1 MNRIQNNRSQ
11 NHKQQQKETT
21 PAQQKLNSVTG
32 ALPSPSTVLE
42 DGWSEEA
49 TFTLIDAWGK
59 LYKKLNRKNFRQYH
73 WKEIAKAVNQHHGYS
88 RKSLRTYV
96 HCKNRFDALKKKYA
110 IEKARVSENGF
121 YDNDDDDAFPFFD
134 KLDSLI
140 GDSDT
145 LPAKKVSTP
154 LETPVKVPAWTLAPV
169 GLRSG
174 AQSAQKR
181 PATATTE
188 EESVEEDA
196 RFRRN
201 LSAFAAA
208 AAAAAEA
215 EIDNSDSD
223 DSYFDNSDGSE
234 LSNENRKRKRG
245 RKDVEFGYR
254 EVAGRNN
261 REFRST
267 EVANFME
274 KFSEV
279 QERVESSKQRRNAK
293 EKFSEIHERVESSKQ
308 RRNAKEK
315 FSEIHER
322 VESSK
327 QRRNAK
333 EKFSEVNERVESLKQ
348 RRNAKEKFS
357 EIHERVESSKQRRNV
372 DLEKR
377 NMQFEKDCQRMLQ
390 LQNANH
396 SKETERTTSM
406 NDRNEQISKV
416 KNLPAPTQKS
426 QSTKR
431 TVRGATQMKKLAHA
445 LIDGQKLSI
454 EFDESTAKPL
464 GENKTKFRS
473 YVAFLGRSKVSILT
487 DDWDSVDQSV
497 KDEIW
502 TDILK
507 VWDVPHSGFLR
518 KKLVAYAGERWRAF
532 KTNLTSRYIH
542 GDLRDRSPLE
552 IYNFLDEG
560 TWQAFVQTRLD
571 PSFQEIRK
579 KAQMR
584 TAQNKTPHRLSR
596 GGYDLLQE
604 KMMQEKLKE
613 KPESLG
619 GSVAAPPSPP
629 PRHEQ
634 WKRAR
639 QKPSGDYTSEDT
651 RIIAEKIDS
660 LVEKTSQGT
669 FVPEGR
675 NDILTEAI
683 GRPEHSGFIRG
694 VGGGLGIRQYF
705 GPPPRGSTPRVFS
718 SEQIQTIKVELTQQ
732 IKEELMQ
739 NLEAMGFSRK
749 PSNFPSCS
757 RNTAVPAS
765 RKGSSSVVPPIAE
778 EDEIPEQCELYVD
791 NLFHPVA
798 YGNVYKLGPTIHNQ
812 MLENDMVRVAVSE
825 VLEAHAQVPIP
836 TDEVETVEQA
846 LNNFIQ
852 WPKRL
857 VQIVSDKDF
866 DVDGSEKDGVSPK
879 KSEPQLDSVQQ
890 LAEKDDV
897 SPKKSEPQL
906 DSVQQ
911 LVLKAMC
918 MSESIKLDLEHDR
931 MKSLWLSQR
940 DIMELCMGKQELSI
954 TILRLWLTYLNRL
967 SINVGKNDLYGFID
981 PCFIQSQHDPTNAEA
996 YIQNKLS
1003 DDKKEC
1009 YLAPYHNNHHWQLLI
1024 ICPRQNN
1031 VVFLCSLER
1040 KPDKN
1045 IIHIVDSALDGY
1057 HLLRGVQKEKPTWI
1071 YPICQRQPE
1080 SYESGYYIMIHT
1092 LNIVSAG
1099 IINLWMKVFGN
1110 PEPFQEDELVNVR
1123 QRCASL
1129 ILDFIQGV

>member
-1 MNRIQNNRSQ
+1 M
-11 NHKQQQKETT
+11 
-21 PAQQKLNSVTG
+21 NSVTG
-32 ALPSPSTVLE
+32 TQPSPSTVLD

-59 LYKKLNRKNFRQYH
+59 LYLKVNRKSLRQYH
-73 WKEIAKAVNQHHGYS
+73 WKEVAKAVNHRCGYT

-96 HCKNRFDALKKKYA
+96 QCKNRIDALKKKYE
-110 IEKARVSENGF
+110 IEKARVSENDF
-121 YDNDDDDAFPFFD
+121 SDNDDDDAFPFFD

-140 GDSDT
+140 GVT
-145 LPAKKVSTP
+145 LPTKKVSP
-154 LETPVKVPAWTLAPV
+154 PVEPPVKVPAWALAPV
-169 GLRSG
+169 GRRSG
-174 AQSAQKR
+174 AQSTLKR

-188 EESVEEDA
+188 EESVDEES

-201 LSAFAAA
+201 LSAFAAAA

-234 LSNENRKRKRG
+234 SSNENRKRKRG

-254 EVAGRNN
+254 EVAGRSDG
-261 REFRST
+261 EFGSR
-267 EVANFME
+267 EVAYVME
-274 KFSEV
+274 KFGEV
-279 QERVESSKQRRNAK
+279 
-293 EKFSEIHERVESSKQ
+293 HERVESSKQ
-308 RRNAKEK
+308 RRNAKKFREIHERVESPKQRRNAKEK
-315 FSEIHER
+315 FREIHER

-327 QRRNAK
+327 QRRIAK
-333 EKFSEVNERVESLKQ
+333 EKFG
-348 RRNAKEKFS
+348 

-372 DLEKR
+372 DSEIR

-390 LQNANH
+390 LQKTNH

-406 NDRNEQISKV
+406 NDRNEQIAKV
-416 KNLPAPTQKS
+416 KNLPTPTQNRS
-426 QSTKR
+426 DTQSTKR
-431 TVRGATQMKKLAHA
+431 KVRGATRMKKLALD

-454 EFDESTAKPL
+454 EFDESTGNAL
-464 GENKTKFRS
+464 GENKTKFKS
-473 YVAFLGRSKVSILT
+473 YVGFLGRSKISILT
-487 DDWDSVDQSV
+487 EDWDSVDQNV
-497 KDEIW
+497 KDEVW
-502 TDILK
+502 KDILK
-507 VWDVPHSGFLR
+507 VWDVPNSGFLR
-518 KKLVAYAGERWRAF
+518 KKWVAYAGESWKGF
-532 KTNLTSRYIH
+532 KTYLTCTYVH
-542 GDLRDRSPLE
+542 GDRSDRSPLE
-552 IYNFLDEG
+552 IYDFLDEE
-560 TWQAFVQTRLD
+560 TWQAFVQIRLA

-579 KAQMR
+579 RAQMMV
-584 TAQNKTPHRLSR
+584 AHNKTPHRLSR
-596 GGYDLLQE
+596 GGYELLEE
-604 KMMQEKLKE
+604 KMMQEKLKQ
-613 KPESLG
+613 KQESLG

-629 PRHEQ
+629 ARHEK

-639 QKPSGDYTSEDT
+639 QKPSGDYTSEDA

-669 FVPEGR
+669 FVPQGR
-675 NDILTEAI
+675 KDILTEAI
-683 GRPEHSGFIRG
+683 GRPEHPGRIRG
-694 VGGGLGIRQYF
+694 FGRGWGIRKYF
-705 GPPPRGSTPRVFS
+705 GPPPSRGSNPPVFS
-718 SEQIQTIKVELTQQ
+718 SEQLQTIKVELTQQ

-739 NLEAMGFSRK
+739 DLEAMGFPKK
-749 PSNFPSCS
+749 PLNFPTCS
-757 RNTAVPAS
+757 RNTAVPS
-765 RKGSSSVVPPIAE
+765 STKGSSSIVPPIPG
-778 EDEIPEQCELYVD
+778 EDEIPEECELYVD

-798 YGNVYKLGPTIHNQ
+798 YGNVYKLGRTIHNQ
-812 MLENDMVRVAVSE
+812 ILENDMVKVVVSE
-825 VLEAHAQVPIP
+825 VLDAHTQVPIP
-836 TDEVETVEQA
+836 TDEVETVEEA
-846 LNNFIQ
+846 LNHFMQ

-857 VQIVSDKDF
+857 VQIVSIK
-866 DVDGSEKDGVSPK
+866 DVDGS
-879 KSEPQLDSVQQ
+879 
-890 LAEKDDV
+890 EKDDV

-940 DIMELCMGKQELSI
+940 DIVDLCMGKQELCI

-967 SINVGKNDLYGFID
+967 SIDMGKNDLYGFID

-1024 ICPRQNN
+1024 ICPRKNN

-1045 IIHIVDSALDGY
+1045 IILIVDSALGGY
-1057 HLLRGVQKEKPTWI
+1057 HKLQGVQKKPTWI

-1080 SYESGYYIMIHT
+1080 SYESGYYIMIHM
-1092 LNIVSAG
+1092 LKIVSAG
-1099 IINLWMKVFGN
+1099 IIDSWMKIFGN